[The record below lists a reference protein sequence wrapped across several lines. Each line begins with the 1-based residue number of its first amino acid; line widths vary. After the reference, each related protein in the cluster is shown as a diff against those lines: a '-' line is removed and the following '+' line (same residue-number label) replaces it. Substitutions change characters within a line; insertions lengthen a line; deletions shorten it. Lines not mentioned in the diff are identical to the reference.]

1 MNDYEMCDVLC
12 IFGFCHIR
20 RFDPARLRTSQIPR
34 MARRTIFVFHLDLA
48 RRFGRTSSR
57 ITRSGNRLDN
67 PNTER

>member
-1 MNDYEMCDVLC
+1 MRIYEMCDVLC

-20 RFDPARLRTSQIPR
+20 RFDPTRLRTSQIPR
-34 MARRTIFVFHLDLA
+34 MARRTIFVFHLGLA